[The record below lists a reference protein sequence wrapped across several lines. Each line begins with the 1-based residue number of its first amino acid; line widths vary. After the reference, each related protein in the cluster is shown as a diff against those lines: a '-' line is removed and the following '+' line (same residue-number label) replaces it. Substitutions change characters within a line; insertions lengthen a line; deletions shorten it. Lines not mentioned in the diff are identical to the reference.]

1 MISESYKN
9 RIKILSGILKE
20 DNIELKSNTGRSD
33 EDTLGWFSES
43 YLLNLGS
50 EILTDIDNKIEKD
63 SLLNLQLLKSSTK
76 LISNSLFIKMI
87 ITGDYEGNSINEDFD
102 LVLTVQFTNDSN
114 TVASIN
120 FKGIISRFNL
130 NSKHSSKDLELF
142 KNEIIDNIF
151 NSLKISNKNQ

>member
-9 RIKILSGILKE
+9 RIKFLSGILKE
-20 DNIELKSNTGRSD
+20 DNIELKSDTGRSD
-33 EDTLGWFSES
+33 KDTLGWFSED

-50 EILTDIDNKIEKD
+50 DILTSIDDEIEKD
-63 SLLNLQLLKSSTK
+63 KSLNLKLLKSSTK
-76 LISNSLFIKMI
+76 INSNSLFI
-87 ITGDYEGNSINEDFD
+87 NININGIFEEKPIDENFD
-102 LVLTVQFTNDSN
+102 LVLTVQFANDSN

>member
-9 RIKILSGILKE
+9 RIKVLSGILKE
-20 DNIELKSNTGRSD
+20 DNIELKSDTGRSD

-43 YLLNLGS
+43 YLLKLGS
-50 EILTDIDNKIEKD
+50 DILTSIDNEIEKD
-63 SLLNLQLLKSSTK
+63 KSLNLKLLKSSTK
-76 LISNSLFIKMI
+76 LISNSLFIDI
-87 ITGDYEGNSINEDFD
+87 NISGNFEEKLIDENFD
-102 LVLTVQFTNDSN
+102 LVLTVQFANDSN

>member
-9 RIKILSGILKE
+9 RIKFLSGILKE
-20 DNIELKSNTGRSD
+20 DNIELKSDTGRSD
-33 EDTLGWFSES
+33 KDTLGWFSEY

-50 EILTDIDNKIEKD
+50 DILTSIDDEIEKD
-63 SLLNLQLLKSSTK
+63 KSLNLKLLKSSTK
-76 LISNSLFIKMI
+76 INSNSLFI
-87 ITGDYEGNSINEDFD
+87 NININGIFEEKPIDENFY
-102 LVLTVQFTNDSN
+102 LVLTVQFSNDSN

>member
-9 RIKILSGILKE
+9 RIKVLSGILKE
-20 DNIELKSNTGRSD
+20 DNIELKSDTGRSD

-50 EILTDIDNKIEKD
+50 DILTSIDDEIEKD
-63 SLLNLQLLKSSTK
+63 KSLNLKLLKSSTK
-76 LISNSLFIKMI
+76 LNSNSLFINI
-87 ITGDYEGNSINEDFD
+87 NINGDFEGNLIDENFD
-102 LVLTVQFTNDSN
+102 LVLTVQFANDSN

>member
-9 RIKILSGILKE
+9 RIKFLSGILKE
-20 DNIELKSNTGRSD
+20 DNIELKSDTGRSD
-33 EDTLGWFSES
+33 KDTLGWFSED

-50 EILTDIDNKIEKD
+50 DILTSIDDEIEKD
-63 SLLNLQLLKSSTK
+63 KSLNLKLLKSSTK
-76 LISNSLFIKMI
+76 INSNSLFI
-87 ITGDYEGNSINEDFD
+87 NININGIFEEKPIDENFD
-102 LVLTVQFTNDSN
+102 LVLTVQFSNDSN

>member
-9 RIKILSGILKE
+9 RIKVLSGILKE
-20 DNIELKSNTGRSD
+20 DNIELKSDTGRSD

-50 EILTDIDNKIEKD
+50 DILTSIDDEIEKD
-63 SLLNLQLLKSSTK
+63 KSLNLKLLKSSTK
-76 LISNSLFIKMI
+76 LNSNSLFINI
-87 ITGDYEGNSINEDFD
+87 NINGDFEGNLIDENFD
-102 LVLTVQFTNDSN
+102 LVLTVQFANDSN
-114 TVASIN
+114 TVTSIN

>member
-1 MISESYKN
+1 MISESHKN
-9 RIKILSGILKE
+9 RIKFLSGILKE
-20 DNIELKSNTGRSD
+20 DNIELKSDTGRSD
-33 EDTLGWFSES
+33 KDTLGWFSED

-50 EILTDIDNKIEKD
+50 DILTSVDDEIEKD
-63 SLLNLQLLKSSTK
+63 KSLNLKLLKSSTK
-76 LISNSLFIKMI
+76 INSNSLFI
-87 ITGDYEGNSINEDFD
+87 NININGIFEEKPIDENFD